1 MPDFCPATSIRRP
14 PGSVMSIGDE
24 LTNRAAEEMNRR
36 MYILS
41 LVAAVFLPLGLIT
54 GLLGVNVGGVPGTNY
69 EWGFWVLS
77 GALVAI
83 GVLTTF
89 FLNRLF

>member
-1 MPDFCPATSIRRP
+1 
-14 PGSVMSIGDE
+14 
-24 LTNRAAEEMNRR
+24 
-36 MYILS
+36 
-41 LVAAVFLPLGLIT
+41 VFLPLGLIT

-77 GALVAI
+77 GLLVAI
-83 GVLTTF
+83 GVLTTV